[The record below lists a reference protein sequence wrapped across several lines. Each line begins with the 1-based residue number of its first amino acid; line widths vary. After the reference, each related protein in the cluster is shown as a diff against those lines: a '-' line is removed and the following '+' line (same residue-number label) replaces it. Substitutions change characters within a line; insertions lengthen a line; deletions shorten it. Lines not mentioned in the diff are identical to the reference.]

1 MVDTL
6 IIVLAVASVAFIG
19 YLLYWSSNRT
29 KTHKRVDFL
38 RPRDK
43 RGESLEITRETDH
56 SVICE
61 QSNPIHRFI
70 KIGPAFNFKDG
81 GRHIIKFFGI
91 EASAYTAS
99 LRGTETF
106 QIPVQEFLQHL
117 WGNKIYNALPTVMKE
132 AVEKDKIGVTI
143 EPVKVDSAALGL
155 EQVSSDEVND
165 EADATILE
173 RLARFGSSENPR
185 AKLLNNLIW
194 LGLGIG
200 IAAILARFGWF

>member
-1 MVDTL
+1 MVDVLTSVL
-6 IIVLAVASVAFIG
+6 IIGAVAFIG
-19 YLLYWSSNRT
+19 YLLYWSSNKT

-43 RGESLEITRETDH
+43 RGESLEVTKETDH

-91 EASAYTAS
+91 EASAYTAT
-99 LRGTETF
+99 LQGAETF
-106 QIPVQEFLQHL
+106 TLSVQEFLETL
-117 WGNKIYNALPTVMKE
+117 WGKKIYGALPTVMKD
-132 AVEKDKIGVTI
+132 AVEKDKLGVTI
-143 EPVKVDSAALGL
+143 EPVKVDTAALGL
-155 EQVSSDEVND
+155 TEISSDEVND

-200 IAAILARFGWF
+200 LAAILAHFGWF